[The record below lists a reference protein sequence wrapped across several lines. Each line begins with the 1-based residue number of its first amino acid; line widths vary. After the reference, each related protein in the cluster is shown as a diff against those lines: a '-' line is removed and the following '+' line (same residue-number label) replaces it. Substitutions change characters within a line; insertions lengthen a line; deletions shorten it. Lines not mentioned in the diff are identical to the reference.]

1 LVISVLLVFGDD
13 DLLALSHERKPHV
26 IFYATFKMIVMAL
39 HMDVLFRQGFQY
51 RLASIQVFVEIENK
65 IFKPQLLWFPSG

>member
-1 LVISVLLVFGDD
+1 
-13 DLLALSHERKPHV
+13 
-26 IFYATFKMIVMAL
+26 MIVMAL

-51 RLASIQVFVEIENK
+51 RLASIQVFVEIEDK